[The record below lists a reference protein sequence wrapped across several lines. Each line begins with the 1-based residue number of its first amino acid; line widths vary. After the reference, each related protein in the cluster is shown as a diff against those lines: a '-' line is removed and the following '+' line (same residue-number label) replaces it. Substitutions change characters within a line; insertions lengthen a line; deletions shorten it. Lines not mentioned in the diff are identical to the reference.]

1 MEDKYPQILFVDD
14 EDYFL
19 SSIRRLLA
27 NDFELTTT
35 NDPRDAL
42 RMVKT
47 RGPFAA
53 VVADFKMPAM
63 SGIDLLSQVHLIDK
77 SVQRIL
83 LTGVADF
90 TVAIEAIN
98 RGKATAFLTK
108 PISKDALSSALHDA
122 IKAYRDSRL
131 GTYRLGESSDLLTMK
146 ESEILLLLARGLSNA
161 EIARE
166 IFITVGTVK
175 NHMNNI
181 FHKMNVNSRSKVVAK
196 GIELGLIVQNR

>member
-108 PISKDALSSALHDA
+108 PISKDTLSSALHDA